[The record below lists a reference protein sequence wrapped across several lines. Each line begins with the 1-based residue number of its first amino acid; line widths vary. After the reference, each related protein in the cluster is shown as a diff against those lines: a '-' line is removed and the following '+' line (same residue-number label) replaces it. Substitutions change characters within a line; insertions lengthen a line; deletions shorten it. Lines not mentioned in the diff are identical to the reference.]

1 MAKKFNYFDDEPVE
15 EPKQRPSRQPRE
27 KKNDD
32 EKKLLISLKA
42 ILKSVLMG
50 ILLIFGKLIE
60 AVKKLIAKEKTSAKN
75 RRIDGENT
83 EKAIGEEFDFDEEEY
98 EAPRRR
104 IPPFIKG
111 FIAFIIMT
119 ALAVVIIVSSVM
131 NSAMKVNNHYNDF
144 KADAGKVCAE
154 YNEKYGIANYKYMS
168 EYEVKGYMLTGL
180 CVVREVDFDNNGKSE
195 LLLAYND
202 NDEYYEEVWGYSGN
216 DFIKLYKMKLPQSD
230 NKNDDIWM
238 TIYSKDDKFYIAE
251 QPLNSKKVII
261 KRLAGDEFKEKGS
274 ATYDVN
280 NFTFKI
286 KSKNATDSFERIRFC
301 VLREYAASTIVDRT
315 LDATD
320 DYLGKTD
327 NKTNSSTSVNSSMEG
342 AYLDIINT
350 YTEKYGKAEYVS
362 NSKMPYIN
370 GLAGVNLVD
379 FDGDKTDELVLV
391 YRRTVSQRDEDSS
404 GNYISIEEDKY
415 SCDIYY
421 WNGKNVQL
429 AYQTESIGNLL
440 NNNDSAYYILKTDG
454 NRRFFCYNT
463 FTSENYNN
471 LVSASSKMMRFNGT
485 NFEQEFKASYRT
497 EYGYTQYYIDGELK
511 YKNSFVEQGGYS
523 IPFFDGS
530 DEFDSEKWQVCF
542 LQGKK
547 EWETNIK
554 TQLDK
559 TESTIKSLEQ
569 KAGK

>member
-15 EPKQRPSRQPRE
+15 EQE
-27 KKNDD
+27 KKNN
-32 EKKLLISLKA
+32 EKKCLIISLKD
-42 ILKSVLMG
+42 ILVSIGIG
-50 ILLIFGKLIE
+50 ILVVFGKIRGFIKPAYKQNGLFQKTKDDNEDYTESDFDDDYEGSSEPSIFKGII
-60 AVKKLIAKEKTSAKN
+60 VFLIAVV
-75 RRIDGENT
+75 
-83 EKAIGEEFDFDEEEY
+83 
-98 EAPRRR
+98 
-104 IPPFIKG
+104 
-111 FIAFIIMT
+111 
-119 ALAVVIIVSSVM
+119 LLVVIAVIGVI
-131 NSAMKVNNHYNDF
+131 NSTARINRHNSDF
-144 KADAGKVCAE
+144 KEDAGKVCAE

-202 NDEYYEEVWGYSGN
+202 NDEYYEEIWGYYRN
-216 DFIKLYKMKLPQSD
+216 DFIKLYKAKLPQSD

-238 TIYSKDDKFYIAE
+238 TIYSKNDKFYIAE

-274 ATYDVN
+274 ATYDAD
-280 NFTFKI
+280 NFTYKI
-286 KSKNATDSFERIRFC
+286 KSQNATDSFEPIKMC
-301 VLREYAASTIVDRT
+301 VLKEHIASSVVDRT
-315 LDATD
+315 LDTTD
-320 DYLGKTD
+320 SFLGKVEV
-327 NKTNSSTSVNSSMEG
+327 KKPNSVSTTSSMEG

-440 NNNDSAYYILKTDG
+440 NNNDSAYYIIKTDG

-471 LVSASSKMMRFNGT
+471 LVTASSKMMRFNGT

-497 EYGYTQYYIDGELK
+497 EYGYTKYYIDGESK

-569 KAGK
+569 KASK